1 MRKYIMSIGL
11 NDKDTKQQEVNTI
24 DAYKVVMNIFAST
37 TGGATVH
44 EGMGCYTHDNGEVV
58 IEKSLIAYIYTDD
71 NDSVLEAANAIKTAL
86 NQEAVALESIE
97 SNSMFI

>member
-11 NDKDTKQQEVNTI
+11 NDKDTKQQEVNTL

-44 EGMGCYTHDNGEVV
+44 EGMGCYTHDDGNIV
-58 IEKSLIAYIYTDD
+58 IEKSLIAYIYTEEHDK
-71 NDSVLEAANAIKTAL
+71 VLEAAEAIKTAL
-86 NQEAVALESIE
+86 NQECVALEYID

>member
-1 MRKYIMSIGL
+1 MKKYIMSIGL
-11 NDKDTKQQEVNTI
+11 NDKDTKQQEI
-24 DAYKVVMNIFAST
+24 SLLDAYKVVMNIFAST

-44 EGMGCYTHDNGEVV
+44 EGMGCYTHENGDVV